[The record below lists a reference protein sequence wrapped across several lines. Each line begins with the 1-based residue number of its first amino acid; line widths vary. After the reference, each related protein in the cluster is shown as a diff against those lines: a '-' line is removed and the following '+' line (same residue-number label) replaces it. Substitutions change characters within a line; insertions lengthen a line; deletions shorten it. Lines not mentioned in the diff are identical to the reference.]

1 MAFAHTPSPTPGT
14 PARGEHHTDYPMA
27 MGVLTTI
34 FFMLIVGGAVIP
46 RLQGMLADNI
56 GLQHAFFLPLLCYLY
71 IVFYGLSGSK
81 IRSTPST
88 GDSASERA

>member
-14 PARGEHHTDYPMA
+14 PARDERHTNYPITIN
-27 MGVLTTI
+27 VLTTI
-34 FFMLIVGGAVIP
+34 FFMIMGDAVIP

>member
-1 MAFAHTPSPTPGT
+1 
-14 PARGEHHTDYPMA
+14 
-27 MGVLTTI
+27 
-34 FFMLIVGGAVIP
+34 
-46 RLQGMLADNI
+46 MLADNI

-88 GDSASERA
+88 GASASERA

>member
-1 MAFAHTPSPTPGT
+1 
-14 PARGEHHTDYPMA
+14 
-27 MGVLTTI
+27 
-34 FFMLIVGGAVIP
+34 VGGAVIP